1 MTKTIV
7 NSWNDFD
14 PLRHVIVGRAD
25 FTCIP
30 PTEPATEAKIPEDS
44 DMRGMW
50 GPRPLDTVEKANQQL
65 DGLASLLDASQNS
78 SGPPDAHTME
88 SGGNHARFHQSVDVR
103 LHAPSRCSVDGW
115 QGNPLGSDVLSLSLL
130 GVPRLSPV
138 DAALL

>member
-30 PTEPATEAKIPEDS
+30 PTEPASEAKIPEDS
-44 DMRGMW
+44 DMSGMW

-65 DGLASLLDASQNS
+65 DGL
-78 SGPPDAHTME
+78 
-88 SGGNHARFHQSVDVR
+88 
-103 LHAPSRCSVDGW
+103 
-115 QGNPLGSDVLSLSLL
+115 SLL